1 MSQSKPSTPPGASRA
16 LVPASRTA
24 TSALIHGAISA
35 GLAPGAADLMVA
47 NLDETVL
54 LGCVGTAV
62 EDLDA
67 SDATLVSVVLDMSGS
82 MSSHRRAVIEAY
94 NAMLVALSGSKAAAS
109 ILVST
114 WAFADTPTL
123 LRGWQPV
130 GWHKPLTKGEYAPGG
145 CTALHDALLG
155 CMTGLVAYGQELYDN
170 GVPSRRIVF
179 VLSDGGD
186 NSSRATAL
194 DAKTAA
200 RALLAQE
207 AYTLAYAGFGP
218 SDLAALAAEVG
229 FPTVVTTGA
238 SESELR
244 RIFRQVSASVIRVSQ
259 GTAAGAS
266 AGFF

>member
-1 MSQSKPSTPPGASRA
+1 MSQSKPFVPPSASTAIVPSSRA
-16 LVPASRTA
+16 A
-24 TSALIHGAISA
+24 TSALVHSAVSA
-35 GLAPGAADLMVA
+35 GLAPGAADLLVA

-54 LGCVGTAV
+54 LGCVGTPVA
-62 EDLDA
+62 DLDA

-82 MSSHRRAVIEAY
+82 MSPHKKAVIDAY
-94 NAMLVALSGSKAAAS
+94 NAMLSALSASKAAAS

-114 WAFADTPTL
+114 WAFADTVTL
-123 LRGWQPV
+123 LRGFQPV
-130 GWHKPLTKGEYAPGG
+130 GWQKPLDRAEYAPDG
-145 CTALHDALLG
+145 CTALYDALLA
-155 CMTGLVAYGQELYDN
+155 CMTGVVAYGQELYDN

-179 VLSDGGD
+179 VLSDGDD
-186 NSSRATAL
+186 NASRARSL
-194 DAKTAA
+194 DVRTAA

-207 AYTLAYAGFGP
+207 AYTLAYAGFGS
-218 SDLAALAAEVG
+218 SDLAALAADVG

-266 AGFF
+266 SFF

>member
-1 MSQSKPSTPPGASRA
+1 MSQSNRTIPPGASSA
-16 LVPASRTA
+16 LVPTSRA
-24 TSALIHGAISA
+24 QASALLRGAVAA

-82 MSSHRRAVIEAY
+82 MSSHQKAVIEAY
-94 NAMLVALSGSKAAAS
+94 NAMLTALSGSKAAAS

-114 WAFADTPTL
+114 WAFSDTPTL

-130 GWHKPLTKGEYAPGG
+130 GWHQPLGRGEYAPDG
-145 CTALHDALLG
+145 CTALYDALLG

-186 NSSRATAL
+186 NRSRSRAL
-194 DAKTAA
+194 DVKTAS

-207 AYTLAYAGFGP
+207 AYTLAYAGFGS
-218 SDLAALAAEVG
+218 SDLSALAADVG
-229 FPTVVTTGA
+229 FPSVVTTGA

-244 RIFRQVSASVIRVSQ
+244 RIFRQVSASVVRVSQ

-266 AGFF
+266 SFF

>member
-1 MSQSKPSTPPGASRA
+1 MSHSKPSNPSGAI
-16 LVPASRTA
+16 VPATRA
-24 TSALIHGAISA
+24 QTSALVRGAVSA
-35 GLAPGAADLMVA
+35 GLAPGAADLLVA

-67 SDATLVSVVLDMSGS
+67 SDATLVSVLLDMSGS
-82 MSSHRRAVIEAY
+82 MSPHRRGVIDAY
-94 NAMLVALSGSKAAAS
+94 NAMLTALSGSKAAAS

-114 WAFADTPTL
+114 WAFADTPRL

-130 GWHKPLTKGEYAPGG
+130 GWHAPLTKADYEPDG
-145 CTALHDALLG
+145 CTALYDALLG
-155 CMTGLVAYGQELYDN
+155 AMTGVVAYGQELYDN

-186 NSSRATAL
+186 NASRAASLDVRTAS
-194 DAKTAA
+194 

-207 AYTLAYAGFGP
+207 AYTLAYAGFG
-218 SDLAALAAEVG
+218 SGDLAPLAADVG

-244 RIFRQVSASVIRVSQ
+244 RLFRQVSASVIRVSQ
-259 GTAAGAS
+259 GTAASAG